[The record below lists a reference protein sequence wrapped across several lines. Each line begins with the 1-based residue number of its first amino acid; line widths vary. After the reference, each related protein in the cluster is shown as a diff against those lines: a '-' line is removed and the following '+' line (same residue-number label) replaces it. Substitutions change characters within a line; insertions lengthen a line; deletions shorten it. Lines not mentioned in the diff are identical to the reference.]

1 MALFDLMECKLLAL
15 RVVQGFSGQEEMEL
29 KALIIA
35 WDSAVGHMNC
45 QGFAEWI
52 DDIMMNMSKLSR
64 KSLSH
69 RGAVRVTRPRDEQY
83 TCWTDARAGGV
94 PVPYFDAGN
103 YTYARAAR
111 SALLWARHDQPA
123 VNASYNDETWGDI
136 IECGLAMAYD
146 VPDPGNVS
154 FRDRLEALVL
164 ATMDLTSFLPGLVC
178 EAEMWAYVID
188 DIRIILLRAEL
199 ASASCWC

>member
-1 MALFDLMECKLLAL
+1 MECKLVAR
-15 RVVQGFSGQEEMEL
+15 RVVQGFSEQEEIEL
-29 KALIIA
+29 TALIID
-35 WDSAVGHMNC
+35 WDAAVGHMNC
-45 QGFAEWI
+45 QGFAVWI
-52 DDIMMNMSKLSR
+52 DDIMMNMR
-64 KSLSH
+64 KPIRISLSH
-69 RGAVRVTRPRDEQY
+69 RGAVRVTRPRDGQY
-83 TCWTDARAGGV
+83 TCWADARAGGV

-123 VNASYNDETWGDI
+123 VTAFCNDETWGDI

-146 VPDPGNVS
+146 VPNPANDS

-188 DIRIILLRAEL
+188 DIRINLLRAE
-199 ASASCWC
+199 